1 MADEELL
8 SQQEIDALL
17 NHTGGEESA
26 ETGGQ
31 DDVRPYQLG
40 REQHPA
46 KGRLPTLE
54 MIAERFARKL
64 TDALRELFR
73 VGFEVGASGVETR
86 SFADYCDS
94 TRPPVS
100 MAVCRFEPFAGSGLL
115 AIDAAFIHGLVDLY
129 FGGRGSSERHRE
141 QFSPTELRIINRVR
155 EQTFGCWDASW
166 TDILPIQTT
175 LLSEESN
182 PHLVNAFAAGDL
194 LTCVSFSLAHETLAG
209 TMLLGLPYKGLEAHR
224 PLLDSLGRT
233 DGEDPAEP
241 WAPRL
246 TAALMDAPVPLRCQ
260 IATAQLQLK
269 DLMALKPGDVLDAQ
283 VPPDHQAYV
292 ANIPIFKGKLG
303 ESSGKLALELRGG
316 LTHPATEFRA

>member
-17 NHTGGEESA
+17 NHSGGDEDVEPGA
-26 ETGGQ
+26 R

-40 REQHPA
+40 REQHPS

-54 MIAERFARKL
+54 MIAERFAREL
-64 TDALRELFR
+64 GDELRDLFR
-73 VGFEVGASGVETR
+73 VSFEVGASGVETR

-100 MAVCRFEPFAGSGLL
+100 MAVCRFDPLAGSGLL
-115 AIDAAFIHGLVDLY
+115 AIDATFIHGLVDLY
-129 FGGRGSSERHRE
+129 FGGDGSSNRTRD
-141 QFSPTELRIINRVR
+141 QFSPTELRIVNRVR
-155 EQTFGCWDASW
+155 ERTFQCWDASW
-166 TDILPIQTT
+166 TDILPIRTT
-175 LLSEESN
+175 LVAEESN
-182 PHLVNAFAAGDL
+182 PHLVNTFAAGDL
-194 LTCVSFSLAHETLAG
+194 LTCVSFSLAHEALAG

-233 DGEDPAEP
+233 EGDDVGVP
-241 WAPRL
+241 WEPRL
-246 TAALMDAPVPLRCQ
+246 TAALMDAAVPLRCQ

-316 LTHPATEFRA
+316 LTHPGKEFIA